1 MTFRGEWFP
10 GRSTKVMLVVT
21 SRRHR
26 LLQIFPKVEH
36 MLESI
41 KKLAKALIASTVKL
55 FRKTTIGR
63 FALEKITNAAM
74 HSTQSLTHRKT
85 SLTFAVPN
93 QLNHYRVD
101 SFSTK
106 EPETLEWIDGF
117 PRDSIF
123 WDIGA
128 NVGLYSCYSAKARDC
143 KVFAFQPSVFNLELL
158 ARNIFLND
166 LTRSVVIV
174 PSPLSDKLA
183 FNTLNMTSK
192 AWGGALSTFGQDY
205 GWDGQKLQQVFTF
218 QTVGF
223 SGDEATQ
230 FLSLPQPNYI
240 KIDVD
245 GIEHLILK
253 GAKDVLSKVDGVL
266 IEVNDGFSEQADQCK
281 KLLLQAGLV
290 LKEKRHAKMFDSAE
304 SFGGGKVWNQ
314 IWIKPKLANSMP
326 SAGER

>member
-1 MTFRGEWFP
+1 
-10 GRSTKVMLVVT
+10 
-21 SRRHR
+21 
-26 LLQIFPKVEH
+26 

-41 KKLAKALIASTVKL
+41 KKIVKALISSTVKL
-55 FRKTTIGR
+55 FGKTTIGR
-63 FALEKITNAAM
+63 YALEKITNAAM
-74 HSTQSLTHRKT
+74 HSTKSLTHRTT

-117 PRDSIF
+117 PRGSVV

-143 KVFAFQPSVFNLELL
+143 KVFAFEPSVFNLELL
-158 ARNIFLND
+158 ARNIFLNG

-174 PSPLSDKLA
+174 PLPLSDKLA
-183 FNTLNMTSK
+183 FNTLNMTSTE
-192 AWGGALSTFGQDY
+192 WGGALSTFGKDY
-205 GWDGQKLQQVFTF
+205 GWDGRKLQQVFEF
-218 QTVGF
+218 QTVGV
-223 SGDEATQ
+223 SADDAVR

-253 GAKDVLSKVDGVL
+253 GAKDVLSRVDGVL

-281 KLLLQAGLV
+281 KLLLQAGLG
-290 LKEKRHAKMFDSAE
+290 LKEKRHAEMFDSAD

-314 IWIKPKLANSMP
+314 IWIRTQL
-326 SAGER
+326 